1 MTLLNRYDRARA
13 AATIAFAAGL
23 ALAAPVSAQDAGIVW
38 ENATELSFVSTGG
51 NSSAS
56 TLGVGTVLTGT
67 SGPNLFKIE
76 GGAVRGE
83 TSTRIYTG
91 TPASFSEADESQ
103 LTAESYFLRGR
114 YDRDLGQAYLFGG
127 AGWERNTFSG
137 IQNRY
142 ATVAGVGRTWVDAE
156 SGRFKTDVGATY
168 TIQKDVD
175 PVPGKDDAFG
185 GLRFSIDAMRRL
197 SESAEFTSLLV
208 VDENL
213 EDTEDLRGNW
223 INSLT
228 LSLSEAL
235 AFKTSLQLLYD
246 RQPALLSV
254 PLVDGTGVPTGLTG
268 STPAD
273 EVDNILTFTLVITL

>member
-1 MTLLNRYDRARA
+1 MTSINRYDCGRA
-13 AATIAFAAGL
+13 AAAIAVAAGL
-23 ALAAPVSAQDAGIVW
+23 ALAAPVSAQDGGIAW

-51 NSSAS
+51 NSSSS
-56 TLGVGTVLTGT
+56 TLGLGTALTGT

-83 TSTRIYTG
+83 TSTRTYTG
-91 TPASFSEADESQ
+91 TPASFSQSDDSQ

-142 ATVAGVGRTWVDAE
+142 ATVAGVGRTWVDSE
-156 SGRFKTDVGATY
+156 SGRFKTDLGATY
-168 TIQKDVD
+168 TIQKDVA
-175 PVPGKDDAFG
+175 PVPGADEGFG
-185 GLRFSIDAMRRL
+185 GLRFSVDAMRQL

-268 STPAD
+268 STLAD

>member
-1 MTLLNRYDRARA
+1 MIRYDCARA
-13 AATIAFAAGL
+13 AATIAVAAGL
-23 ALAAPVSAQDAGIVW
+23 ALAAPVSAQDAGIAW

-56 TLGVGTVLTGT
+56 TLGVGTALTGT

-91 TPASFSEADESQ
+91 TPASFSQSDDSQ

-127 AGWERNTFSG
+127 AGWDRNTFSG

-156 SGRFKTDVGATY
+156 SGRFKTDLGATY
-168 TIQKDVD
+168 TIQKDVA
-175 PVPGKDDAFG
+175 PVAGADEGFG
-185 GLRFSIDAMRRL
+185 GLRFSIDAMRQL

-254 PLVDGTGVPTGLTG
+254 PLVDGTGVPTGLNG
-268 STPAD
+268 STLAD